1 MSVEQDVDK
10 ACETVGASD
19 PLAFLAAVA
28 AGVDPREKAT
38 VYTIINDIDEDNFG
52 GAPDHEQW
60 EELLDAARNTP
71 NVKFKP
77 VSLDVSMTAVKT
89 LAEYKH
95 PKRKSVELSVDGGQ
109 VTLPPLSS
117 EEMDVFEEWFN
128 DQF

>member
-10 ACETVGASD
+10 ACEAVGATD

-28 AGVDPREKAT
+28 SGIDPREQAT
-38 VYTIINDIDEDNFG
+38 VYTIITRIDDDNFG
-52 GAPDHEQW
+52 DVPDAEQW
-60 EELLDAARNTP
+60 EELLKAARNTP
-71 NVKFKP
+71 NVRFKP

-95 PKRKSVELSVDGGQ
+95 PKRKSVELSVDGGE
-109 VTLPPLSS
+109 VSLPPLDA
-117 EEMDVFEEWFN
+117 EELDVFEGWFN